1 MKAFPQFMKNPAN
14 KVAEASQYTRG
25 IEGYIWDGVDGSQV
39 AIFISPKSGQ
49 SAIHTHTY
57 DEYMLIVEGRYT
69 LLIEGKRIS
78 LRPGDEYLIPA
89 GVPHGG
95 EVVAGTR
102 VIDAF
107 GGKRAKRVGEA

>member
-1 MKAFPQFMKNPAN
+1 MKSFPDFMKKPAN
-14 KVAEASQYTRG
+14 KIAEESLYTKG
-25 IEGYIWDGVDGSQV
+25 IEGYVWDGTDGSQV
-39 AIFISPKSGQ
+39 AIFISPERGQ

-57 DEYMLIVEGRYT
+57 DEYMLVVEGRYV
-69 LLIEGKRIS
+69 LIIEGKRIS

-102 VIDAF
+102 VFDAF
-107 GGKRAKRVGEA
+107 GGKRVKRVGEA